1 MVQVVEAARAAPGRI
16 THGSAGVGTL
26 SHSLFMMLERR
37 GGLEFLHVPYT
48 GGGPVAQALLA
59 GQIDLG
65 VQASDELGGLA
76 ASGDIKP
83 LAVASAERALSQPD
97 VPTLREL
104 GYEVAADNQK
114 GWVGP
119 AGLTDEM
126 ASFFHDRFRR
136 GMDTPVWRRFLDRL
150 GEADGYA
157 DGPGFQRAMD
167 TLLDDVRAALRRS

>member
-1 MVQVVEAARAAPGRI
+1 M
-16 THGSAGVGTL
+16 
-26 SHSLFMMLERR
+26 
-37 GGLEFLHVPYT
+37 
-48 GGGPVAQALLA
+48 
-59 GQIDLG
+59 
-65 VQASDELGGLA
+65 
-76 ASGDIKP
+76 ASGDIRP

-104 GYEVAADNQK
+104 GWDVVADNQK

-126 ASFFHDRFRR
+126 VSFYHDRCRQ
-136 GMDTPVWRRFLDRL
+136 GMNTLPWRRVLDRL

-157 DGPGFQRAMD
+157 DGPGFQRAID

>member
-1 MVQVVEAARAAPGRI
+1 
-16 THGSAGVGTL
+16 
-26 SHSLFMMLERR
+26 
-37 GGLEFLHVPYT
+37 
-48 GGGPVAQALLA
+48 
-59 GQIDLG
+59 
-65 VQASDELGGLA
+65 
-76 ASGDIKP
+76 
-83 LAVASAERALSQPD
+83 

-104 GYEVAADNQK
+104 GYDVVADNQK

-126 ASFFHDRFRR
+126 VSYYHDRFRR
-136 GMDTPVWRRFLDRL
+136 GMDTPVWRRFLERL

>member
-1 MVQVVEAARAAPGRI
+1 
-16 THGSAGVGTL
+16 
-26 SHSLFMMLERR
+26 
-37 GGLEFLHVPYT
+37 
-48 GGGPVAQALLA
+48 
-59 GQIDLG
+59 
-65 VQASDELGGLA
+65 
-76 ASGDIKP
+76 
-83 LAVASAERALSQPD
+83 VASAERAQSQPA

-104 GYEVAADNQK
+104 GYDVAADNQK

-126 ASFFHDRFRR
+126 ASFYHDRFRR
-136 GMDTPVWRRFLDRL
+136 GMDTPIWQRFLERL